1 MKHTLAV
8 LVEDR
13 PGVLTHVAGLIARR
27 GFNIVSI
34 NAGSSE
40 VSGITRITVVVDV
53 ADEDEL
59 EQVTNQI
66 EKLVDALHV
75 TNLTAMP
82 SINRE
87 LALIKVMALPKDR
100 SGLVDIANIFRAKI
114 VDVHPDSI
122 VIEMTGEEDKIDAM
136 CLLLDEMGILE
147 IVRTGRIAI
156 SRGLPSS
163 QQK

>member
-8 LVEDR
+8 LVEDI
-13 PGVLTHVAGLIARR
+13 PGVLTHVSGLISRR

-34 NAGSSE
+34 NAGSTE
-40 VSGITRITVVVDV
+40 TQGLTRITVVVDV

-66 EKLVDALHV
+66 SKLVNALIV
-75 TNLTAMP
+75 SNLTKIS
-82 SINRE
+82 SIHRE
-87 LALIKVMALPKDR
+87 LALIKVCARPEDR

-114 VDVHPDSI
+114 VDVHPESV

-136 CLLLDEMGILE
+136 CLLLEEKGILE
-147 IVRTGRIAI
+147 IVRTGRISI
-156 SRGLPSS
+156 SRGQDKLY
-163 QQK
+163 